1 MPEIKYEWQ
10 GAYQEAV
17 LEFSLRDLP
26 RKVIAAE
33 GAIFK
38 RLHELSEDGKDKNEE
53 RYALDDALYAL
64 RVLKTE
70 QLNQESNR

>member
-1 MPEIKYEWQ
+1 MPETKYQWQ

-17 LEFSLRDLP
+17 LEFSPRELP
-26 RKVIAAE
+26 KKMIAAE
-33 GAIFK
+33 NAIFK
-38 RLHELSEDGKDKNEE
+38 RLHELSEDGNQQQEE
-53 RYALDDALYAL
+53 RFALDDALFAL